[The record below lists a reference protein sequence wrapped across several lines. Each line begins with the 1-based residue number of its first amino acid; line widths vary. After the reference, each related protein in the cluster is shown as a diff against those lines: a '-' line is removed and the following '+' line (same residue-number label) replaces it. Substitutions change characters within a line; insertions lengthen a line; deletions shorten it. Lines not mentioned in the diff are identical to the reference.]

1 MTQTSA
7 ALGMC
12 FPRTYPAA
20 LVTDV
25 ARRLDQGGADELWII
40 EDCFYTAGPS
50 LVSAAL
56 TSTERLTVGLGILP
70 AVARTA
76 AVTAMELA
84 TLDALAPGRFL
95 PGIGHGVQEWMGQM
109 GVRPKSPL
117 TALEE
122 VTTAVTR
129 LLAGETVSV
138 EGKTV
143 HLQDVKLD
151 APPVEP
157 PPILL
162 GVMGPKSMALAGRVG
177 GGLVLA
183 EPATPSYVRQSV
195 EYAGSPEGF
204 VVAVFSAFCVRSD
217 RKAAYE
223 WTAPWLGWRLDDNH
237 PGLKALPFYDDL
249 KKLYDESG
257 TAGLVGMPV
266 DWWTE
271 IGAVGTLD
279 DAAAHIEALE
289 AAGVHHIGLFP
300 DPEVEHGL
308 PQLDHVLELA
318 NR

>member
-1 MTQTSA
+1 MT

-25 ARRLDQGGADELWII
+25 ARRLDHGGADELWII

-56 TSTERLTVGLGILP
+56 TSTERLKVGLGIVP

-76 AVTAMELA
+76 AVTAMEFA
-84 TLDALAPGRFL
+84 TLEALGPGRFL

-117 TALEE
+117 TTLEE
-122 VTTAVTR
+122 VTTTVTR
-129 LLAGETVSV
+129 LLAGENVSF
-138 EGKTV
+138 EGKV
-143 HLQDVKLD
+143 VYLKDVKLD
-151 APPVEP
+151 APPIEP

-162 GVMGPKSMALAGRVG
+162 GVMGPKSMALAGRVAG
-177 GGLVLA
+177 GVVLA
-183 EPATPSYVRQSV
+183 EPATPAYVRQSV

-204 VVAVFSAFCVRSD
+204 VVAVFTAMCVRTN
-217 RKAAYE
+217 RKTAYE
-223 WTAPWLGWRLDDNH
+223 WTAPWLGWRIGDKH
-237 PGLKALPFYDDL
+237 PGVTALPFFDDM
-249 KKLYDESG
+249 KKLFDESG
-257 TAGLVGMPV
+257 VEGLVGMPV
-266 DWWTE
+266 DWWTQ
-271 IGAVGTLD
+271 IGAIGTLD
-279 DAAAHIEALE
+279 DAAAHVDALE
-289 AAGVHHIGLFP
+289 AAGVDHIGLFP

-308 PQLDHVLELA
+308 PQLDYVLELA

>member
-1 MTQTSA
+1 MT

-25 ARRLDQGGADELWII
+25 ARRLDRGGADELWII
-40 EDCFYTAGPS
+40 EDCFFTAGPS

-56 TSTERLTVGLGILP
+56 TSTERLTVGLGIVP

-76 AVTAMELA
+76 AVTAMEFA
-84 TLDALAPGRFL
+84 TLEALGPGRFL
-95 PGIGHGVQEWMGQM
+95 PGIGHGVQSWMGQM

-122 VTTAVTR
+122 VTTSVTR
-129 LLAGETVSV
+129 LLRGEEVSF

-143 HLQDVKLD
+143 FLDKVKLD
-151 APPVEP
+151 APPAEV

-162 GVMGPKSMALAGRVG
+162 GVQGPKSMALAGRVAG
-177 GGLVLA
+177 GVVLA
-183 EPATPSYVRQSV
+183 EPATAPYVRQSV

-204 VVAVFSAFCVRSD
+204 VVAVFAAMCVRED
-217 RKAAYE
+217 RKTAYE
-223 WTAPWLGWRLDDNH
+223 WTAPWLGWRIGERPPQLT
-237 PGLKALPFYDDL
+237 ALPFFDEM
-249 KKLYDESG
+249 KKLYDASG
-257 TAGLVGMPV
+257 EAGLVGMPS
-266 DWWTE
+266 DWWTA
-271 IGAVGTLD
+271 IGAIGTLD
-279 DAAAHIEALE
+279 DAAAHVETLE
-289 AAGVHHIGLFP
+289 AAGVQHVGLFP

-308 PQLDHVLELA
+308 PQLDYVLELA

>member
-1 MTQTSA
+1 MT

-25 ARRLDQGGADELWII
+25 ARRLDRGGADELWII
-40 EDCFYTAGPS
+40 EDCFFTAGPS

-56 TSTERLTVGLGILP
+56 TSTERLTVGLGIVP

-76 AVTAMELA
+76 AVTAMEFA
-84 TLDALAPGRFL
+84 TLEALGPGRFL
-95 PGIGHGVQEWMGQM
+95 PGIGHGVQPWMGQM

-122 VTTAVTR
+122 VTTSVTR
-129 LLAGETVSV
+129 LLRGEEVSF

-143 HLQDVKLD
+143 FLDKVKLD
-151 APPVEP
+151 APPAEV

-162 GVMGPKSMALAGRVG
+162 GVQGPKSMALAGRVAG
-177 GGLVLA
+177 GVVLA
-183 EPATPSYVRQSV
+183 EPATAPYVRQSV

-204 VVAVFSAFCVRSD
+204 VVAVFAAMCVRED
-217 RKAAYE
+217 RKTAYE
-223 WTAPWLGWRLDDNH
+223 WTAPWLGWRISERPPQLT
-237 PGLKALPFYDDL
+237 ALPFFDEM
-249 KKLYDESG
+249 KKLYDASG
-257 TAGLVGMPV
+257 EAGLVGMPS
-266 DWWTE
+266 DWWTA
-271 IGAVGTLD
+271 IGAIGTLD
-279 DAAAHIEALE
+279 DAAAHVETLE
-289 AAGVHHIGLFP
+289 AAGVQHVGLFP

-308 PQLDHVLELA
+308 PQLDYVLKLA

>member
-1 MTQTSA
+1 
-7 ALGMC
+7 MC
-12 FPRTYPAA
+12 FPRTFPAA

-25 ARRLDQGGADELWII
+25 ARRLEAGGADELWVI
-40 EDCFYTAGPS
+40 EDCFYTAGVS
-50 LVSAAL
+50 LAAAAL
-56 TSTERLTVGLGILP
+56 ASTERLQVGIGILP

-84 TLDALAPGRFL
+84 TLDALAPGRLL

-109 GVRPKSPL
+109 GVRAKSPL

-129 LLAGETVSV
+129 LLAGEKVTF

-143 HLQDVKLD
+143 VLQDVQLE
-151 APPVEP
+151 APPVTP

-177 GGLVLA
+177 GGVVLA
-183 EPATPSYVRQSV
+183 EPATAEYVRQSL
-195 EYAGSPEGF
+195 EFAGSPKDF
-204 VVAVFSAFCVRSD
+204 VVTTFTALCVRED

-223 WTAPWLGWRLDDNH
+223 WAAPWLG
-237 PGLKALPFYDDL
+237 GLIERKYVGITPLPFFDDL
-249 KKLYDESG
+249 AKLYAESG
-257 TAGLVGMPV
+257 EAGLVGMPV
-266 DWWTE
+266 DWWRA
-271 IGAVGTLD
+271 IGAIGTVE
-279 DAAAHIEALE
+279 DAAVHLDQLQ
-289 AAGVHHIGLFP
+289 AAGVHHVGLFP

-308 PQLDHVLELA
+308 PQLEYVTALA

>member
-1 MTQTSA
+1 MT

-25 ARRLDQGGADELWII
+25 ARRLDRGGADELWII
-40 EDCFYTAGPS
+40 EDCFFTAGPS

-56 TSTERLTVGLGILP
+56 TSTERLTVGLGIVP

-76 AVTAMELA
+76 AVTAMEFA
-84 TLDALAPGRFL
+84 TLEALGPGRFL
-95 PGIGHGVQEWMGQM
+95 PGIGHGVQSWMGQM

-122 VTTAVTR
+122 VTTSVTR
-129 LLAGETVSV
+129 LLAGEEVSF

-143 HLQDVKLD
+143 FLDKVKLD
-151 APPVEP
+151 APPAEA

-162 GVMGPKSMALAGRVG
+162 GVQGPKSMALAGRVAG
-177 GGLVLA
+177 GVVLA
-183 EPATPSYVRQSV
+183 EPATAPYVRQSV

-204 VVAVFSAFCVRSD
+204 VVAVFAAMCVRED
-217 RKAAYE
+217 RKTAYE
-223 WTAPWLGWRLDDNH
+223 WTAPWLGWRIGERPPQLT
-237 PGLKALPFYDDL
+237 ALPFFDEM
-249 KKLYDESG
+249 KKLYDASG
-257 TAGLVGMPV
+257 EAGLVGMPS
-266 DWWTE
+266 DWWTA
-271 IGAVGTLD
+271 IGAIGTLD
-279 DAAAHIEALE
+279 DAAAHVETLE
-289 AAGVHHIGLFP
+289 AAGVQHVGLFP

-308 PQLDHVLELA
+308 PQLDYVLELA

>member
-1 MTQTSA
+1 MT

-25 ARRLDQGGADELWII
+25 ARRLDRGGADELWII
-40 EDCFYTAGPS
+40 EDCFFTAGPS

-56 TSTERLTVGLGILP
+56 TSTERLTVGLGIVP

-76 AVTAMELA
+76 AVTAMEFA
-84 TLDALAPGRFL
+84 TLEALGPGRFL
-95 PGIGHGVQEWMGQM
+95 PGIGHGVQSWMGQM

-122 VTTAVTR
+122 VTTSVTR
-129 LLAGETVSV
+129 LLSGEEVSF

-143 HLQDVKLD
+143 SLDKVKLD
-151 APPVEP
+151 APPAEV

-162 GVMGPKSMALAGRVG
+162 GVQGPKSMALAGRVAG
-177 GGLVLA
+177 GVVLA
-183 EPATPSYVRQSV
+183 EPATAPYVRQSV

-204 VVAVFSAFCVRSD
+204 VVAVFAAMCVRED
-217 RKAAYE
+217 RRTAYE
-223 WTAPWLGWRLDDNH
+223 WTAPWLGWRIGERPPQLT
-237 PGLKALPFYDDL
+237 ALPFFDEM
-249 KKLYDESG
+249 KKLYDASG
-257 TAGLVGMPV
+257 EAGLVGMPS
-266 DWWTE
+266 DWWTA
-271 IGAVGTLD
+271 IGAFGTLD
-279 DAAAHIEALE
+279 DAAAHIAGLE
-289 AAGVHHIGLFP
+289 AAGVQHVGLFP

-308 PQLDHVLELA
+308 PQLDYVLELA

>member
-1 MTQTSA
+1 
-7 ALGMC
+7 MC
-12 FPRTYPAA
+12 FPRTFPAA

-25 ARRLDQGGADELWII
+25 ARRLDAGGADELWLI
-40 EDCFYTAGPS
+40 EDCFFTAGPS
-50 LVSAAL
+50 LVASALAV
-56 TSTERLTVGLGILP
+56 TERLTCGLGIVP

-76 AVTAMELA
+76 AVTAMEFA

-129 LLAGETVSV
+129 LLAGEKVTMKGQYVV
-138 EGKTV
+138 LE
-143 HLQDVKLD
+143 DVQLA

-162 GVMGPKSMALAGRVG
+162 GVRGPKSMALAGRVAG
-177 GGLVLA
+177 GVVLA
-183 EPATPSYVRQSV
+183 EPASPSYVRAALEQ
-195 EYAGSPEGF
+195 AGSPEGF
-204 VVAVFSAFCVRSD
+204 VVAAFSAFCVRGD
-217 RKAAYE
+217 RKTAYE
-223 WTAPWLGWRLDDNH
+223 WTAPWLA
-237 PGLKALPFYDDL
+237 GLIAEKNPALPALPFYDDL
-249 KKLYDESG
+249 VKLHAEKG
-257 TAGLVGMPV
+257 IEGLVAMPQ
-266 DWWTE
+266 DWWAE
-271 IGAVGTLD
+271 LGPIGTLD

-300 DPEVEHGL
+300 DPEVEYGL
-308 PQLDHVLELA
+308 PQLDYVLELA

>member
-1 MTQTSA
+1 MTQI
-7 ALGMC
+7 GMC

-56 TSTERLTVGLGILP
+56 TSTERLTVGLGIVP

-76 AVTAMELA
+76 AVTAMEFA

-129 LLAGETVSV
+129 LLAGENVTV

-143 HLQDVKLD
+143 QLQDVQLD
-151 APPVEP
+151 APPAEA

-177 GGLVLA
+177 GGIVLA
-183 EPATPSYVRQSV
+183 EPATPAYVRQSI

-204 VVAVFSAFCVRSD
+204 VVAVFSAFCVRDD

-223 WTAPWLGWRLDDNH
+223 WTAPWLGARLDDHH
-237 PGLKALPFYDDL
+237 PGLKALPFYEDL
-249 KKLYDESG
+249 RKVYDEDG
-257 TAGLVGMPV
+257 TDGLVGMPA
-266 DWWTE
+266 DWWTA

-289 AAGVHHIGLFP
+289 AAGVHHVGLFP
-300 DPEVEHGL
+300 DPEVEHGM
-308 PQLDHVLELA
+308 PQLDHVLALA

>member
-1 MTQTSA
+1 
-7 ALGMC
+7 MC
-12 FPRTYPAA
+12 FPRTFPAA

-25 ARRLDQGGADELWII
+25 ARRLEAGGADDLWII
-40 EDCFYTAGPS
+40 EDCFYTSGPS
-50 LVSAAL
+50 LVAAAL
-56 TSTERLTVGLGILP
+56 ASTERLTVGLGIVP

-76 AVTAMELA
+76 AVTAMEFA

-117 TALEE
+117 TALDE

-129 LLAGETVSV
+129 LLAGESVTFDGQTVQ
-138 EGKTV
+138 
-143 HLQDVKLD
+143 LQDVKLE
-151 APPVEP
+151 APPATA

-162 GVMGPKSMALAGRVG
+162 GVQGPKSMALAGRVA

-183 EPATPSYVRQSV
+183 EPATAPYVRQSLAQ
-195 EYAGSPEGF
+195 AGSPDGF
-204 VVAVFSAFCVRSD
+204 VIAAFAAMCIRED

-223 WTAPWLGWRLDDNH
+223 WTAPWLGWQLDGKNK
-237 PGLKALPFYDDL
+237 GLTALPFYDDL
-249 KKLYDESG
+249 QKLYAESG
-257 TAGLVGMPV
+257 VAGLVGMPNE
-266 DWWTE
+266 WWTA
-271 IGAVGTLD
+271 IGAIGTVE
-279 DAAAHIEALE
+279 DAAAHIETLE

-308 PQLDHVLELA
+308 PQLEFVLELA

>member
-1 MTQTSA
+1 MT

-25 ARRLDQGGADELWII
+25 ARRLDRGGADELWII
-40 EDCFYTAGPS
+40 EDCFFTAGPS

-56 TSTERLTVGLGILP
+56 TSTERLTVGLGIVP

-76 AVTAMELA
+76 AVTAMEFA
-84 TLDALAPGRFL
+84 TLDALGPGRFL
-95 PGIGHGVQEWMGQM
+95 PGIGHGVQSWMGQM

-122 VTTAVTR
+122 VTTSVTR
-129 LLAGETVSV
+129 LLAGEEVSF

-143 HLQDVKLD
+143 FLDKVKLD
-151 APPVEP
+151 APPAEA

-162 GVMGPKSMALAGRVG
+162 GVQGPKSMALAGRVAG
-177 GGLVLA
+177 GVVLA
-183 EPATPSYVRQSV
+183 EPATAPYVRQSV

-204 VVAVFSAFCVRSD
+204 VVAVFAAMCVRPD
-217 RKAAYE
+217 RKTAYE
-223 WTAPWLGWRLDDNH
+223 WTAPWLGWRIGERPPQLT
-237 PGLKALPFYDDL
+237 ALPFFDEM
-249 KKLYDESG
+249 KELYDASG
-257 TAGLVGMPV
+257 EAGLVGMPS
-266 DWWTE
+266 DWWTA
-271 IGAVGTLD
+271 IGAIGTLD
-279 DAAAHIEALE
+279 DAAAHVETLE
-289 AAGVHHIGLFP
+289 AAGVQHVGLFP

-308 PQLDHVLELA
+308 PQLDYVLELA

>member
-1 MTQTSA
+1 MT

-25 ARRLDQGGADELWII
+25 ARRLDRGGADELWII
-40 EDCFYTAGPS
+40 EDCFFTAGPS

-56 TSTERLTVGLGILP
+56 TSTERLTVGLGIVP

-76 AVTAMELA
+76 AVTAMEFA
-84 TLDALAPGRFL
+84 TLEALGPGRFL
-95 PGIGHGVQEWMGQM
+95 PGIGHGVQPWMGQM

-122 VTTAVTR
+122 VTTSVTR
-129 LLAGETVSV
+129 LLRGEEVSF

-143 HLQDVKLD
+143 FLDKVKLD
-151 APPVEP
+151 APPAEV

-162 GVMGPKSMALAGRVG
+162 GVQGPKSMALAGRVAG
-177 GGLVLA
+177 GVVLA
-183 EPATPSYVRQSV
+183 EPATAPYVRQSV

-204 VVAVFSAFCVRSD
+204 VVAVFAAMCVRED
-217 RKAAYE
+217 RKTAYE
-223 WTAPWLGWRLDDNH
+223 WTAPWLGWRISERPPQLT
-237 PGLKALPFYDDL
+237 ALPFFDEM
-249 KKLYDESG
+249 KKLYDASG
-257 TAGLVGMPV
+257 EAGLVGMPS
-266 DWWTE
+266 DWWTA
-271 IGAVGTLD
+271 IGAIGTLD
-279 DAAAHIEALE
+279 DAAAHVETLE
-289 AAGVHHIGLFP
+289 AAGVQHVGLFP

-308 PQLDHVLELA
+308 PQLNYVLELA

>member
-1 MTQTSA
+1 
-7 ALGMC
+7 MC

-25 ARRLDQGGADELWII
+25 ARRLDGGGADELWII

-56 TSTERLTVGLGILP
+56 TSTERLTVGLGIVP

-76 AVTAMELA
+76 AVTAMEFA

-143 HLQDVKLD
+143 YLKDVKLD
-151 APPVEP
+151 APPVQP
-157 PPILL
+157 PPTRPASAIDF
-162 GVMGPKSMALAGRVG
+162 GPMTPSRIG
-177 GGLVLA
+177 GGVVLA

-195 EYAGSPEGF
+195 EYAGSPDGF
-204 VVAVFSAFCVRSD
+204 QVAVFSAFCVRSD

-223 WTAPWLGWRLDDNH
+223 WTAPWLEWRINDNH
-237 PGLKALPFYDDL
+237 PGLTALPFFADM
-249 KKLYDESG
+249 KKLYDDSG
-257 TAGLVGMPV
+257 VEGLVGMPV

-271 IGAVGTLD
+271 IGAVGTVD

-289 AAGVHHIGLFP
+289 ASGVHHIGLFP

-308 PQLDHVLELA
+308 PQLDYVLELA
-318 NR
+318 KR

>member
-1 MTQTSA
+1 MTDTSA

-25 ARRLDQGGADELWII
+25 ARRLDGAADELWII
-40 EDCFYTAGPS
+40 EDCFYTSGPS

-56 TSTERLTVGLGILP
+56 TSTERLTVGLGIVP

-76 AVTAMELA
+76 AVTAMEFA

-129 LLAGETVSV
+129 LLAGENVSV

-143 HLQDVKLD
+143 YLKDVQLD
-151 APPVEP
+151 APPVTP

-162 GVMGPKSMALAGRVG
+162 GVQGPKSMVLAGRVG
-177 GGLVLA
+177 GGVVLA
-183 EPATPSYVRQSV
+183 EPATPSYVRESV

-204 VVAVFSAFCVRSD
+204 VVAVFTAFCVRDD

-223 WTAPWLGWRLDDNH
+223 WTAPWLAERIGHDH
-237 PGLKALPFYDDL
+237 PGLKALPFYADL
-249 KKLYDESG
+249 KKLYGEAG
-257 TAGLVGMPV
+257 VEGLVGMPV

-279 DAAAHIEALE
+279 DAAAHIAALE

-308 PQLDHVLELA
+308 PQLDHVLALA
-318 NR
+318 AR

>member
-1 MTQTSA
+1 MT

-25 ARRLDQGGADELWII
+25 ARRLDRGGADELWII
-40 EDCFYTAGPS
+40 EDCFFTAGPA

-56 TSTERLTVGLGILP
+56 TSTERLTVGLGIVP

-76 AVTAMELA
+76 AVTAMEFA
-84 TLDALAPGRFL
+84 TLEALGPGRFL
-95 PGIGHGVQEWMGQM
+95 PGIGHGVQSWMGQM

-122 VTTAVTR
+122 VTTSVTR
-129 LLAGETVSV
+129 LLAGEEVSF

-143 HLQDVKLD
+143 FLDKVKLD
-151 APPVEP
+151 APPAEV

-162 GVMGPKSMALAGRVG
+162 GVQGPKSMALAGRVAG
-177 GGLVLA
+177 GVVLA
-183 EPATPSYVRQSV
+183 EPATAPYVRQSV

-204 VVAVFSAFCVRSD
+204 VVAVFAAMCVRPD
-217 RKAAYE
+217 RKTAYE
-223 WTAPWLGWRLDDNH
+223 WTAPWLGWRIGERPPQLT
-237 PGLKALPFYDDL
+237 ALPFFDEM
-249 KKLYDESG
+249 KKLYDASG
-257 TAGLVGMPV
+257 EAGLVGMPS
-266 DWWTE
+266 DWWTA
-271 IGAVGTLD
+271 IGAIGTLD
-279 DAAAHIEALE
+279 DAAAHVETLE
-289 AAGVHHIGLFP
+289 AAGVQHVGLFP

-308 PQLDHVLELA
+308 PQLDYVLELA